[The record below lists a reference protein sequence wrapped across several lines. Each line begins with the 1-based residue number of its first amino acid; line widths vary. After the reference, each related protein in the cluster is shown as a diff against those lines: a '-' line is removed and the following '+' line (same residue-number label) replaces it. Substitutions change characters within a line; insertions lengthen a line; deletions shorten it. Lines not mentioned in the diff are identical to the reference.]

1 MDTSLA
7 GALETALAPDSQGI
21 LRMPVL
27 ARGEILEAPRIGIE
41 ELRSAARLAEQRAP
55 GNADALLTFPAGDA
69 VAIRQ
74 PLYDRSSLEPTG
86 EHQFLL
92 LPRFEPRTLLED
104 DRPRLARELYELPV
118 DEVLSYIAALRET
131 LQGALGLLRHAAR
144 LTSAGSAVDDRLA
157 GLLFTLLPALLDP
170 ELVGEEIDR
179 ELGMDGIPG
188 RLLLGGWVP
197 AGARARRG
205 ATARLA
211 GRIFAQPT
219 ADEAGFTPC
228 LRALPTRQLHI
239 TAGNSPLVPFL
250 SFLRALATKGAA
262 VIKSPAEATATAAVL
277 GLAMRAMAPD
287 HPITRHTSLVYW
299 RGGDPSVEDVFFA
312 ADAFDRLVVWGSSA
326 TVESVVRRA
335 RCPKLI
341 VLRPRHGV
349 SLIGREA
356 FPGGVEEAA
365 RRGATDSLIA
375 NQRACSSSLVHYV
388 EGSEA
393 EALAYCEALRTVLRR
408 WDEEIPHRLSPATH
422 GRLRRLRRGELIE
435 GTWLENR
442 AAGSLTSAV
451 VYMAGPLDLSQHPM
465 SRLIVVRRV
474 DDLRQALAFFD
485 SSVATVGVYPEE
497 RRLELR
503 SAIAAAGV
511 SNVTPLG
518 DAEAAFAG
526 MPHDGMRVLSELVS
540 WAVA

>member
-7 GALETALAPDSQGI
+7 GALETALTPDAEGI

-27 ARGEILEAPRIGIE
+27 ARGEILVAPRIGIA
-41 ELRSAARLAEQRAP
+41 ELRSAARQAEQQAP
-55 GNADALLTFPAGDA
+55 GSADASLAFPVGSAL
-69 VAIRQ
+69 AIRQ
-74 PLYDRSSLEPTG
+74 PLYDRSSLEATG

-92 LPRFEPRTLLED
+92 LPRFEPRALLEE

-118 DEVLSYIAALRET
+118 DEVLAYVAELRET
-131 LQGALGLLRHAAR
+131 LGGTLELLRQAAR
-144 LTSAGSAVDDRLA
+144 LTSAGAAVDDRLV
-157 GLLFTLLPALLDP
+157 GLLFALLPSLLDP

-188 RLLLGGWVP
+188 RLLLDGWVP

-205 ATARLA
+205 ATARMA
-211 GRIFAQPT
+211 ARIFAQPT
-219 ADEAGFTPC
+219 TDEAGFSPC

-277 GLAMRAMAPD
+277 GLAMRAAAPD

-299 RGGDPSVEDVFFA
+299 QGGDPAVEDVFFA

-326 TVESVVRRA
+326 TVESVARRA

-341 VLRPRHGV
+341 VLRPRHGA

-356 FPGGVEEAA
+356 FPAGLEEAA
-365 RRGATDSLIA
+365 RRAATDSLIA

-393 EALAYCEALRTVLRR
+393 EALAYCEALRAVLRR
-408 WDEEIPHRLSPATH
+408 WDEEMPQRLSPAAG

-451 VYMAGPLDLSQHPM
+451 VYMPGPLDLAQHPM
-465 SRLIVVRRV
+465 SRLVVVRRV

-485 SSVATVGVYPEE
+485 SSVSTVGVYPEE

-503 SAIAAAGV
+503 SVLAAAGI